1 MSNSKLF
8 EKVKL
13 NNNREAKNR
22 LVVAPLTLF
31 SCNADGTINDE
42 EREYLKLR
50 GTNIGI
56 YILGAVAVSQ
66 EGITAV
72 GLPRCFDEKRD
83 FASLEERAK
92 IIKSQGAIAINQIH
106 HGGGLAL
113 KEFSGLDPVVPSVDL
128 YPNKGF
134 HELTDAEI
142 NKIIENFAYATELS
156 IKSGYDGVE
165 IHGANNFLIQ
175 QFYSPHT
182 NHRKDKWGGLMKKE

>member
-13 NNNREAKNR
+13 NNNREAQNR

-31 SCNADGTINDE
+31 SCNSDGTINDE

-113 KEFSGLDPVVPSVDL
+113 KEFSGLDPVVPSTDL

-134 HELTDAEI
+134 HELTDVEI
-142 NKIIENFAYATELS
+142 NKIIENFAYAT
-156 IKSGYDGVE
+156 
-165 IHGANNFLIQ
+165 
-175 QFYSPHT
+175 
-182 NHRKDKWGGLMKKE
+182 